1 MHNDQL
7 ENWFNAKPD
16 NINDWLNEGLRI
28 GVDVFNMHTGI
39 VSEIHSQSYLI
50 KAVYSKLGEVF
61 TPGQEFELANT
72 YCAAVSKT
80 HKTIT
85 YKQVGAIPTMI
96 LHPVYV
102 AVQLESYIG
111 TPLYDKNKS
120 FIGTLNF
127 SSHAIRRNDYS
138 AEEIVLIER
147 MAKKISQLM
156 YQAI

>member
-1 MHNDQL
+1 MSNDQL
-7 ENWFNAKPD
+7 ENWFNTTPD

-28 GVDVFNMHTGI
+28 GVDAFDMHTGI
-39 VSEIHSQSYLI
+39 VSEIHDQRYII
-50 KAVYSKLGEVF
+50 KSVYSKLGQIFE
-61 TPGQEFELANT
+61 PGQEFKLADT
-72 YCAAVSKT
+72 YCTAVSKT

-85 YKQVGAIPTMI
+85 YKQVGAIPAMI

-138 AEEIVLIER
+138 ADEIALIER
-147 MAKKISQLM
+147 MSEKISKVLSSKH
-156 YQAI
+156 

>member
-7 ENWFNAKPD
+7 ENWFNAKPA
-16 NINDWLNEGLRI
+16 NINNWLNEGLRI

-39 VSEIHSQSYLI
+39 VSEILGQRYII
-50 KAVYSKLGEVF
+50 KAVYSKLGEIF
-61 TPGQEFELANT
+61 TPGQEFVLADT
-72 YCAAVSKT
+72 YCAAVSKSNR
-80 HKTIT
+80 TIT

-111 TPLYDKNKS
+111 TPLYDQNKS

-127 SSHAIRRNDYS
+127 TSHAIRRNDYS
-138 AEEIVLIER
+138 ADEIALIER
-147 MAKKISQLM
+147 MAEKISQIM
-156 YQAI
+156 FSKP